1 MPTRFGATDHP
12 VCPKCKNLMR
22 LTRRGPHPFRG
33 YEFELQTFTCRV
45 CPHEIERDADRLGEV
60 RVMTTPENCGHTP

>member
-12 VCPKCKNLMR
+12 ICPKCKNLMR

-33 YEFELQTFTCRV
+33 YDFELQRFTCRG
-45 CPHEIERDADRLGEV
+45 CQHEIERDADRLGEV
-60 RVMTTPENCGHTP
+60 AS